1 MGELAYMKRVR
12 IQFGVFAIALLLSAV
27 HARVEAQSGTTTV
40 ILVRHA
46 ERAAEPRDDPGLT
59 PQGEARARA
68 LIDAVGKSGIAAIY
82 STQYLRTRG
91 TAEPL
96 ARALGLE
103 VQSVDAGSNPM
114 GSSGGATHA
123 EQVAERIRREN
134 SGNVVLVVGHSN
146 TVPAIIEALGAGSVG
161 AIRDNEYDN
170 LFIVFL
176 KPDGSARL
184 VRAKYG
190 ERSATN

>member
-1 MGELAYMKRVR
+1 MTARVR
-12 IQFGVFAIALLLSAV
+12 ARFGILIIALACTAV

-59 PQGEARARA
+59 AQGEARARA

-82 STQYLRTRG
+82 STQYLRTRS

-103 VQSVDAGSNPM
+103 VQLVDAGSSPM
-114 GSSGGATHA
+114 GSGGATHA

-134 SGNVVLVVGHSN
+134 TGNMVLVVGHSN

-161 AIRDNEYDN
+161 AIQDNEYDN

-176 KPDGSARL
+176 RPDGSARL

-190 ERSATN
+190 ERSATD

>member
-1 MGELAYMKRVR
+1 MKARVR
-12 IQFGVFAIALLLSAV
+12 VRVGIFIIALVCSAV

-46 ERAAEPRDDPGLT
+46 ERAAEPREDPGLT
-59 PQGEARARA
+59 SQGEARALA
-68 LIDAVGKSGIAAIY
+68 LIEAVGKSGIAAIY
-82 STQYLRTRG
+82 STQYLRTRA

-103 VQSVDAGSNPM
+103 VRRVDAGGNPM
-114 GSSGGATHA
+114 GSSGGTHA

-134 SGNVVLVVGHSN
+134 TGNVVLVVGHSN
-146 TVPAIIEALGAGSVG
+146 TVPAIIEALGAGQVG
-161 AIRDNEYDN
+161 TIQDNEYDN

-176 KPDGSARL
+176 RPDGSARL

-190 ERSATN
+190 ERSAAN